1 MKLFH
6 WLKKILHIHIWHF
19 HHFAGVNEYL
29 QCRCKK
35 RMVRTIFYTVYTP
48 IDQNW
53 LNGGEPDVDLDQV
66 FRKPPPGNE

>member
-1 MKLFH
+1 
-6 WLKKILHIHIWHF
+6 
-19 HHFAGVNEYL
+19 
-29 QCRCKK
+29 
-35 RMVRTIFYTVYTP
+35 MVRTIFYTVYTP